1 MIVDAGFCENLTNK
15 NSKTAKVAKL
25 QTNMKLNESS

>member
-15 NSKTAKVAKL
+15 NKMFLAKL